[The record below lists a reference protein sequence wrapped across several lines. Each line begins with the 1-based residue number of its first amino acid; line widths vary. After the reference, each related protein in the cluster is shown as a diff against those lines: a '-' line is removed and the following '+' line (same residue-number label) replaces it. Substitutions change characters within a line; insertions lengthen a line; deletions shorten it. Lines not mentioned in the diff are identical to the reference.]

1 MFATRFIKA
10 GELILNEHPVLIVP
24 ECPLPHDTS
33 AWDDL
38 GSSLPEKEKMEMESM
53 ANCRSKEEC
62 PSLVEGIVR
71 TNALLL
77 NLTRPRS
84 KKTKNRL
91 TEEPAHQQHFGGVFL
106 KINRCNHSCGPNAA
120 HKWDLTNLSSKL
132 YALRPIQ
139 PNEEITI
146 FYTDITQPRDTRRA
160 ELNRNHRFLCSCPHC
175 SPGDIKESDN
185 TRSELRIWLST
196 HPSYLKWSTD
206 LCRSDSTVIS
216 SHLQALSLI
225 SQENLHFLQHIFIEE
240 LVLSYAILGNHHEFE
255 FWAKEFIEK
264 CKVEDEE
271 RAKEFEGW
279 LEDRRRCRKWGWREK
294 QRKIMGNA
302 GRKR

>member
-1 MFATRFIKA
+1 
-10 GELILNEHPVLIVP
+10 
-24 ECPLPHDTS
+24 
-33 AWDDL
+33 
-38 GSSLPEKEKMEMESM
+38 MEMESM

-77 NLTRPRS
+77 DLIPPSRS
-84 KKTKNRL
+84 KRAI

-175 SPGDIKESDN
+175 SLDDIKESDN
-185 TRSELRIWLST
+185 TRLELRTWLST

-255 FWAKEFIEK
+255 YWAKEFIEK

-302 GRKR
+302 GRKRAASPLYEYAILIDQQIEA